1 MALHILN
8 RLRGA
13 ASGIGEPII
22 YTGICY
28 HCKSSKS
35 RFVDLFMFKH
45 STKSA
50 NIQALLGGLHLTCK
64 RAFVPTNAQNRL
76 PAWPPK
82 ICFCLLGQRPKP
94 FEQPRGR
101 GWLRIRFTNAIL
113 PCKVK
118 TGKNCARQKT
128 GKRRDRICPAK
139 KRQSGHRPAMK
150 LCTSA
155 GQPRPNARL
164 PQAVP
169 PPACGW

>member
-1 MALHILN
+1 MLLKLPFVELTRPKYSTN
-8 RLRGA
+8 
-13 ASGIGEPII
+13 P
-22 YTGICY
+22 TGIQP
-28 HCKSSKS
+28 HCRAFTKVASS
-35 RFVDLFMFKH
+35 
-45 STKSA
+45 
-50 NIQALLGGLHLTCK
+50 
-64 RAFVPTNAQNRL
+64 AFVPTNAQNRL
-76 PAWPPK
+76 PVWPPK